1 MHTSCHFT
9 VCVTDCVYKAALD
22 LLLCIKLRYAHIL
35 SFDCLCHRCL
45 YNSALNLFIRTK
57 LLFHI
62 PYKNDRMAKRTMYT
76 SCHFTVLPVILV
88 VTSCLFSPNVVRRTE
103 RVQNAALDLLLR
115 TELHFD
121 SVYKMQ
127 DNFINPL
134 RKLHSL
140 PPTHLTPAP
149 KNNSNNNNK
158 QTNKQTKTNKKE
170 ERQQQKEDSI
180 I

>member
-62 PYKNDRMAKRTMYT
+62 PYKNDRMAKRTTYT

-88 VTSCLFSPNVVRRTE
+88 VTSCLFSPDVVRRTE

-115 TELHFD
+115 TKLHFD

-134 RKLHSL
+134 QKLHSL
-140 PPTHLTPAP
+140 PPTPPHPRP
-149 KNNSNNNNK
+149 QKQQQQ
-158 QTNKQTKTNKKE
+158 QTNKNKQKKKKKKE
-170 ERQQQKEDSI
+170 EEESI

>member
-1 MHTSCHFT
+1 MSQT
-9 VCVTDCVYKAALD
+9 VYKAALD

-140 PPTHLTPAP
+140 PPTPPHPRP
-149 KNNSNNNNK
+149 QKQQQQ
-158 QTNKQTKTNKKE
+158 QTNKNKQKKKKKKE
-170 ERQQQKEDSI
+170 EEESI